1 MLECVEKEDFLWDKL
16 DGCQETE
23 SESDAGR
30 VGAALQHKSVKILN
44 RKR

>member
-16 DGCQETE
+16 DTAAETE
-23 SESDAGR
+23 TESDAGR
-30 VGAALQHKSVKILN
+30 VAAGLQTKTVKILN